1 MIWIYRLL
9 FFPVFILSV
18 PWVLWHVKR
27 RGGYGKDMMQRF
39 GRIPD
44 SSGKSRDIKRIWIQA
59 VSVGEVRALRSFL
72 TKLDSE
78 KQAEV
83 FLTTTTSTGYKIA
96 KDNYSELTKGI
107 YYFPIDFPL
116 FNRKTWNRIQP
127 DLCILTEGELWPE
140 HIHTAK
146 MRGVPIVLINAR
158 MSDSTLKTYLSLRG
172 LAKNIFKSLDLVVA
186 SSEGNAIRF
195 KRLGCPHE
203 NIKVAGNLKCDIPIP
218 DLLSEDERTTLAK
231 ELGLP
236 VKTPP
241 DSNTIILCG
250 ASTWLGEEAGLFKI
264 AKKLRS
270 EGIDLRL
277 IVTPRHAERKKEI
290 KADLEPFDLSSHFRS
305 EGPAENEVEI
315 CIADTTGELHKFLQ
329 VSDFVFIGKSL
340 PPHKGGQTPIEAGML
355 KKPILLGPGMSN
367 FRDIANSL
375 IRFGIA
381 IEIQDEQSLENAV
394 RTFCLDPNRIQNQTT
409 KADDW
414 LKANQGATERTLQ
427 FLSNFV

>member
-27 RGGYGKDMMQRF
+27 RGGYGKDLTQRF
-39 GRIPD
+39 GNIPG
-44 SSGKSRDIKRIWIQA
+44 SLEKTQNIKRIWIQA

-78 KQAEV
+78 KRVEV
-83 FLTTTTSTGYKIA
+83 FLTATTSTGYKIA
-96 KDNYSELTKGI
+96 KDNYSELIKGI

-172 LAKNIFKSLDLVVA
+172 LAKSIFKSLDLIIA
-186 SSEGNAIRF
+186 SSEGNAKRF
-195 KRLGCPHE
+195 RKLGCAHE
-203 NIKVAGNLKCDIPIP
+203 NTKVAGNLKCDIPIP
-218 DLLSEDERTTLAK
+218 DLLSEDERNTLAK

-236 VKTPP
+236 LRAST
-241 DSNTIILCG
+241 DSNTVILCG
-250 ASTWLGEEAGLFKI
+250 ASTWPGEEAALFKI
-264 AKKLRS
+264 SKQLRS

-290 KADLEPFDLSSHFRS
+290 KTDLEPFDLSSHFRS
-305 EGPAENEVEI
+305 DGPAEKVVEI
-315 CIADTTGELHKFLQ
+315 SIADTTGELHKFLQ
-329 VSDFVFIGKSL
+329 LSDLVFVGKSL

-381 IEIQDEQSLENAV
+381 IEVQDEQTLENAI
-394 RTFCLDPNRIQNQTT
+394 RTFCLDPNRSQNQSE

-427 FLSNFV
+427 FLSDFL